1 MVESSEGT
9 SSNNSDKSY
18 KVINETP
25 IILSDTG
32 SSDLSDSEYQIER
45 NKTPEKNE
53 RPINNCLLT
62 KQKLNEINLWIDG
75 LNEDKSHE
83 ITKYSELSTIYGDE
97 GEHFQPKERGNAVS
111 STFIGSQGK
120 RLDEFF
126 VKSPKEVE
134 EDSFSTKD
142 FNESL
147 KKLII
152 DDSFQNSIKEASNK
166 DEYKQNE
173 IEKSIEFEDNV
184 KKSSDESFHSTK
196 SAPTVPDVQKTPSCN

>member
-9 SSNNSDKSY
+9 SSNNSAKSY

-25 IILSDTG
+25 IILSD
-32 SSDLSDSEYQIER
+32 LSDSEYQIEK

-53 RPINNCLLT
+53 RPIKNCLLT
-62 KQKLNEINLWIDG
+62 KEKLNEINLWIDG

-126 VKSPKEVE
+126 VKSPKEVV

-166 DEYKQNE
+166 DEYKQNA
-173 IEKSIEFEDNV
+173 IEKNIEFEDNV
-184 KKSSDESFHSTK
+184 KKSSDESFHSAK
-196 SAPTVPDVQKTPSCN
+196 STPTVPDVQKTPSCN